1 MTFAT
6 ALADMYVPDREERE
20 AEDYGEEEDNEEY
33 EVPTM
38 VVPELRP
45 TAIRFAEDF
54 SQTRTVEETEEQKK
68 AAAKRPRRAPR
79 FEEPDEEEDEI
90 NYSGRIH

>member
-1 MTFAT
+1 MLSHRVDLRVAQ
-6 ALADMYVPDREERE
+6 LAEPL
-20 AEDYGEEEDNEEY
+20 
-33 EVPTM
+33 EVNRRLI
-38 VVPELRP
+38 VLIGN
-45 TAIRFAEDF
+45 A
-54 SQTRTVEETEEQKK
+54 QTRTVEETEEQKK